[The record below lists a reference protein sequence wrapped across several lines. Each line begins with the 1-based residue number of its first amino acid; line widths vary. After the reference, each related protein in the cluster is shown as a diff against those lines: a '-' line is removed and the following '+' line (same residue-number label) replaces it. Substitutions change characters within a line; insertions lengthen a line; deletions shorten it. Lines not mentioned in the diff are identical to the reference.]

1 MNCLCFALTYHI
13 LNCCHLAGKISH
25 VFRSVTFTYQITEK
39 VLCCAMS
46 GQRTIQN
53 WYRPA
58 LDALRE
64 GKVSCR
70 ISLTNLLNQIFR
82 GLCWD
87 VAGMLSPYRK
97 AAERLLNLKIKSRSK
112 LERYSMILWLCKLGS
127 LLDCPKA
134 LMMKGAQ
141 ETVYL
146 IEKYSFAA
154 IFL

>member
-25 VFRSVTFTYQITEK
+25 MFHSVTFTYQITEK
-39 VLCCAMS
+39 VLCYAMS
-46 GQRTIQN
+46 GQKTTQN

-58 LDALRE
+58 LDDLRE

-70 ISLTNLLNQIFR
+70 ILLTNLLNQIFR

-87 VAGMLSPYRK
+87 VVGMLSPYRK
-97 AAERLLNLKIKSRSK
+97 ASEYVLNLRIKSSSK
-112 LERYSMILWLCKLGS
+112 LEMILWLCKLRS
-127 LLDCPKA
+127 LLNCPEA
-134 LMMKGAQ
+134 LTLKQ
-141 ETVYL
+141 VEEIVDL
-146 IEKYSFAA
+146 IEKCSFAE